1 MISPIA
7 IVKLIREQL
16 TSQHPDVLRA
26 LLDICPRTLD
36 DENWRW
42 ELSGFVSAL
51 TALRQLQDGAE
62 PVIQRAL
69 FPEIDEH
76 QRKKTRSK
84 NFSIDIYT
92 LSASLEARK
101 FQYDVPALNPFDAYA
116 KLAMRGSYNR
126 LDNVDVVQVF
136 RGNRSEREHHQTP
149 LRSFSRE
156 EIVQPRG

>member
-16 TSQHPDVLRA
+16 ITQHPDVLRA
-26 LLDICPRTLD
+26 LLDKCPRTLD

-51 TALRQLQDGAE
+51 SAMGQLQEGAE
-62 PVIQRAL
+62 ASILREL
-69 FPEIDEH
+69 FPDLDER
-76 QRKKTRSK
+76 QRKKARSK
-84 NFSIDIYT
+84 SFSIDIYT

-116 KLAMRGSYNR
+116 KLAMRGNYNR
-126 LDNVDVVQVF
+126 LENVDVVQVF
-136 RGNRSEREHHQTP
+136 NGNRTERGPNQTP
-149 LRSFSRE
+149 LKSFSRE
-156 EIVQPRG
+156 EVVQPRG